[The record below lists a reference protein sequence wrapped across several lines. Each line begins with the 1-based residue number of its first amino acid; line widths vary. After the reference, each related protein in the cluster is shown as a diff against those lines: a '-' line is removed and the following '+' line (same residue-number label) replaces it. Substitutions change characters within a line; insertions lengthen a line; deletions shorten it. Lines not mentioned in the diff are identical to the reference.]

1 MRTDNT
7 RPRRGHEEVA
17 VTIVEWARGEARR
30 GSMDEGEDRDGKAGG
45 AVVGGRSVSISIL
58 ESVGG
63 GGGRGGGLHR
73 GLGALGRTR
82 ALG

>member
-1 MRTDNT
+1 
-7 RPRRGHEEVA
+7 
-17 VTIVEWARGEARR
+17 
-30 GSMDEGEDRDGKAGG
+30 MDEGEDRDGKAGG

-63 GGGRGGGLHR
+63 SGGRGGGLHR